1 MYCTQTATSS
11 TPHDLA
17 ASTSSADSPTL
28 GDKPARPPKAAHRL
42 STGSIY
48 QQQHGDFSTMT
59 DADAGSAAPISSVE
73 RVDDAAAGRDLA
85 SADEPALIPATS
97 VGPPLGGD
105 QTAVDASKRSSAADG
120 SVSAQ
125 TGESSTAKVA
135 AAPGSTSTSIPASSS
150 AAATKPTAPTSSAAP
165 TSRSAPAAAS
175 RSSPPSLKKKR
186 KGGLSSLFACLPCF
200 GSTGHDDAPANSSAP
215 TSRPS
220 AAATRVGEQEK
231 RNAAVPDS
239 KDTSTSSSKEKHA
252 VAAAAAAPVTSE
264 KPSASTA
271 DAPAPTT
278 IAAAPVEPESAIT
291 PTPTEPLVAASSG
304 DAAAAQLAPPPTSAP
319 AQRGVMLSQE
329 ETEGVTSGAVVPPGQ
344 APTGPL
350 AAAAAAAAAGVGAA
364 AVAAP
369 KSKRKRS
376 GKIPNSNSATEGIIT
391 SVPEPGAPA
400 GPRGGAL
407 FARQAGDET
416 SSDDISSDEDDDEEG
431 EEDEEDEEE
440 EEDEEAGLIARGG
453 VGIPIGEDGLP
464 HPLLDDLSDD
474 LKGRKC
480 LVLDLDETL
489 VHSSF
494 KMVHQA
500 DYVVPVEIENQFHN
514 VYVIKRPG
522 VDAFLKAMGEIYEVV
537 VFTASLSKYADPVLD
552 QLDVHRVVKHRLFR
566 ESCYNNKGNY
576 VKDLSQL
583 GRPISESIIIDNSP
597 ASYVFHPNNAVPIS
611 SWFNDPH
618 DTELTD
624 LVPFLADLSTVDDV
638 RSVLDANLY
647 LQPTTSD
654 AQTDGVFQQ
663 L

>member
-1 MYCTQTATSS
+1 MQPASVASPLTQVDEPVASHSLADSLATSA
-11 TPHDLA
+11 TPHDP
-17 ASTSSADSPTL
+17 ASLNSPTL
-28 GDKPARPPKAAHRL
+28 GEKPARPPKAAQRP
-42 STGSIY
+42 STGSVR
-48 QQQHGDFSTMT
+48 QDPATTDAATMT
-59 DADAGSAAPISSVE
+59 GAEAGAAAPVSSVE
-73 RVDDAAAGRDLA
+73 KVDDAAASSELA
-85 SADEPALIPATS
+85 TADAPAPAVAAAALPAHS
-97 VGPPLGGD
+97 SEN
-105 QTAVDASKRSSAADG
+105 ASLDTPKRSSTAEG
-120 SVSAQ
+120 SLSAQ
-125 TGESSTAKVA
+125 TGESSVSKAATSA
-135 AAPGSTSTSIPASSS
+135 AAASTSTSLPSASPATATKPAPSPSPAPAPAPAP
-150 AAATKPTAPTSSAAP
+150 AAATRSPTAPT
-165 TSRSAPAAAS
+165 
-175 RSSPPSLKKKR
+175 KKKR
-186 KGGLSSLFACLPCF
+186 KGGPFSFLLACIPCVS
-200 GSTGHDDAPANSSAP
+200 STGHDDTPANAGSGLP
-215 TSRPS
+215 KRPS
-220 AAATRVGEQEK
+220 TAGRIPEQEK
-231 RNAAVPDS
+231 RNAAEALAGISAADA
-239 KDTSTSSSKEKHA
+239 SKEKDA
-252 VAAAAAAPVTSE
+252 GVAPPLSE
-264 KPSASTA
+264 KTA
-271 DAPAPTT
+271 VEPTPAQQ
-278 IAAAPVEPESAIT
+278 APVEPESAIT
-291 PTPTEPLVAASSG
+291 PTLTEPLVAASSG

-319 AQRGVMLSQE
+319 SARGTVLSQE

-344 APTGPL
+344 AAPPTPTPTPHG
-350 AAAAAAAAAGVGAA
+350 GA
-364 AVAAP
+364 

-376 GKIPNSNSATEGIIT
+376 GKHPASSGTEGIIT
-391 SVPEPGAPA
+391 SVPEPGAVGGGILLA
-400 GPRGGAL
+400 GAGAG
-407 FARQAGDET
+407 AET
-416 SSDDISSDEDDDEEG
+416 SSEDASSDEDD
-431 EEDEEDEEE
+431 EEDEEDDEE

-464 HPLLDDLSDD
+464 HPLLEELSADLH
-474 LKGRKC
+474 GRKC

-624 LVPFLADLSTVDDV
+624 LVPFLADLAAVDDV

-647 LQPTTSD
+647 PPAPTSG
-654 AQTDGVFQQ
+654 ATDGFQQ